1 MPSHSPFLFPPCDDQ
16 NAPFTLRPL
25 LIAGMV
31 QPIVEG
37 DGGINI
43 AVVSDH
49 AEGLL
54 CLINPYL
61 GMRVGDS
68 HEIFWE
74 TKVIFRRTVEPG
86 DVDKPMYFFLPV
98 DGLASGWVE
107 QCYYQLTRAGATVPD
122 DPSVPL
128 RLLVKLFRPGGRD
141 REPHLPDG
149 HSELKIV
156 QLPPDLVDQ
165 GVIDAAWAEKGVPVT
180 IPFYPDMTLR
190 DSILLRWGSVAL
202 TPYRVTQAHVDRL
215 QPIVIVVDQEAI
227 LAGGDGKKLEIKY
240 DLYDETWNWA
250 VRHSKRTHIDV
261 DAGAWRLDA
270 PIIKEAI
277 NGIITVKDLN
287 KQPVTVQVRVAGTD
301 FALGDTLTMTW
312 IGTPFTGQPLTHSE
326 SRTIE
331 SVPGIVEIKVPYEDV
346 RAIAMGR
353 ADASYVLRKNS
364 GGPPL
369 SSKRTFADVVG
380 AVVML
385 PEPTIRELIGDTLE
399 PDTPLATVDVRYP
412 GMANGDFINLIWLG
426 TQADGAP
433 YPHEEQHTVSS
444 NEAEAKLITF
454 QIKHQHI
461 KVLDGGSLDLS
472 YRVSNDNV
480 TLYGVSES
488 DRLLAKVQAIHAT
501 LPAPQVPEAIN
512 GVLDPDNVSD
522 NVTVL
527 VNFPGTHK
535 DDILTYYWT
544 GPGASTS
551 DWIPI
556 RTLIVGKPVPFRVA
570 AQYVHANIGQTVK
583 VRYTLLRAATNQFE
597 YSTTLDLLIGE
608 QVGVLPAPTVIQAPD
623 GTLNPMDAL
632 KGVDINVSYP
642 DMKPDQDII
651 RLKWLGTPGAGTSD
665 DLELPGDASGSVAFH
680 LPPTVVAG
688 NLSQRVKVEYE
699 VKRHSRPTPSQTLD
713 LLVSGFQNPEIE
725 LPRPQVVEAANNILD
740 LTSFT
745 GDATTRVALW
755 PFIALKQRVWLALEG
770 QTTAGATY
778 RISLLDGVEITGAQ
792 ISNGLSEVLL
802 RSELLKLGHATPLK
816 VLCKVAFDGGTA
828 QSAAIPFPALALTLR
843 TRYDY
848 LTPAVTEVSDSR
860 GQIPHGGS
868 TFDKQV
874 TVKGTATRG
883 ENVALF
889 DGTTPLG
896 NANVSASG
904 IWSTL
909 LTGLTVKG
917 YQITAAALYDADP
930 AVSQPR
936 GFTVAQGVTPTITSI
951 VDAWGDGI
959 VDGGSTLE
967 PTVAISGSAPGNTK
981 IQLFDGENLLS
992 ELTVTGNTWTLPQTT
1007 FNTGLHNIQARST
1020 NGSGLNSVI
1029 RRFTSVPPLLRDFTD
1044 FTNQNW
1050 NGWQKGPNVGPSDL
1064 TIINTANNWRL
1075 NNYTYQLRND
1085 GVVIQKTLTNLRRG
1099 RQYRFSL
1106 KIIRFDGR
1114 YVKPRVSIRAGS
1126 QVVAG
1131 PTEITSLTTWIT
1143 MSGLFTATSSSMIL
1157 DVFNNEA
1164 TGGGNDYEIDDIE
1177 IIPV

>member
-16 NAPFTLRPL
+16 NAPFALRPL

-54 CLINPYL
+54 CLINSYL
-61 GMRVGDS
+61 GMRAGDS
-68 HEIFWE
+68 HDIFWE

-277 NGIITVKDLN
+277 NGTITVKDLN

-312 IGTPFTGQPLTHSE
+312 IGTPFTGQPLIHSE

-331 SVPGIVEIKVPYEDV
+331 SVPGTVEINVPYEDV

-412 GMANGDFINLIWLG
+412 GMANGDLINLIWLG
-426 TQADGAP
+426 TQADGVP
-433 YPHEEQHTVSS
+433 YPHEEQHTVTR

-454 QIKHQHI
+454 QIKNQHI

-488 DRLLAKVQAIHAT
+488 DRLLAKVQVIHAT
-501 LPAPQVPEAIN
+501 LPAPQVPEATN

-551 DWIPI
+551 DWVPI
-556 RTLIVGKPVPFRVA
+556 TSLIIGKPVRFRLDA
-570 AQYVHANIGQTVK
+570 RYVHANTGQSIK
-583 VRYTLLRAATNQFE
+583 VRYSLLRAATNQFE
-597 YSTTLDLLIGE
+597 YSAGLDLLIGE
-608 QVGVLPAPTVIQAPD
+608 QVGVLPAPTVIQAAD

-680 LPPTVVAG
+680 LPPTVVAA
-688 NLSQRVKVEYE
+688 NLSKRVEVEYE

-713 LLVSGFQNPEIE
+713 LLVSGFQNPETE
-725 LPRPQVVEAANNILD
+725 LPRPLVVQATGNVLD
-740 LTSFT
+740 LTTFT
-745 GDATTRVALW
+745 GDATTRVSVW
-755 PFIALKQRVWLALEG
+755 PLIALKQRVWLALEG
-770 QTTAGATY
+770 QTSTGTDH
-778 RISLLDGVEITGAQ
+778 RVILLDGVEMSDAQ
-792 ISNGLSEVLL
+792 VGNGLNAGLL
-802 RSELLKLGHATPLK
+802 RSELVKLGHATSAK
-816 VLCKVAFDGGTA
+816 VICKVAFDGGTVE
-828 QSAAIPFPALALTLR
+828 SAAIVFPVLELTVR

-848 LTPAVTEVSDSR
+848 VTPTITEVSDSQ
-860 GQIPHGGS
+860 GQVPEGGT

-896 NANVSASG
+896 TADVTDSG
-904 IWSTL
+904 IWSKVLSGLAVKSYQIIASALYDSDPVASKPRGFSVAQAVAPTIANVTDSKGTVAHGGTTFDHSVTVTGKASPNQKVRL
-909 LTGLTVKG
+909 RDGSTSLGEPTANASGDWSQVVTGLTIKG
-917 YQITAAALYDADP
+917 YSLTALALYGDGAVSPERTFTVTAA
-930 AVSQPR
+930 
-936 GFTVAQGVTPTITSI
+936 
-951 VDAWGDGI
+951 
-959 VDGGSTLE
+959 
-967 PTVAISGSAPGNTK
+967 
-981 IQLFDGENLLS
+981 
-992 ELTVTGNTWTLPQTT
+992 
-1007 FNTGLHNIQARST
+1007 LH
-1020 NGSGLNSVI
+1020 
-1029 RRFTSVPPLLRDFTD
+1029 DCTD
-1044 FTNQNW
+1044 FTLGNF
-1050 NGWQKGPNVGPSDL
+1050 NGWQTVPAGANILRIEGDNYLIRMPRLIPEVRKTFTLQAGQYQFTLRARSDDSRAILQIMFQDRNIWDL
-1064 TIINTANNWRL
+1064 TTTWANYHASL
-1075 NNYTYQLRND
+1075 
-1085 GVVIQKTLTNLRRG
+1085 TLTGTRNVTIQLAN
-1099 RQYRFSL
+1099 
-1106 KIIRFDGR
+1106 
-1114 YVKPRVSIRAGS
+1114 AGS
-1126 QVVAG
+1126 EG
-1131 PTEITSLTTWIT
+1131 T
-1143 MSGLFTATSSSMIL
+1143 
-1157 DVFNNEA
+1157 
-1164 TGGGNDYEIDDIE
+1164 YIDFDDLC
-1177 IIPV
+1177 VKLMT